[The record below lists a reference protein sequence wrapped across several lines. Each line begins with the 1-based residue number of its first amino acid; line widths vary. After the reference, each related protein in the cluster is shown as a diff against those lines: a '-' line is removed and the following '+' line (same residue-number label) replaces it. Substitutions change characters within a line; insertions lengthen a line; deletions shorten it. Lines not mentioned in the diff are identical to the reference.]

1 MKTKTYYECHITIE
15 AREPLRGYVR
25 SCVEALGW
33 KFSAI
38 DGDIVMG
45 DGVKMYAT
53 RHYNARHSEEAIVAV
68 LMSVADQLQA
78 KGLGITRRK
87 VERVIFDDRS
97 SKVKPCDGGCIEC
110 HLDDLPDAGYGPGV
124 DSRGSDAAGEHQE
137 VLDALREC

>member
-1 MKTKTYYECHITIE
+1 MGKPKTYYECHITIE

-53 RHYNARHSEEAIVAV
+53 RHFNARLPEDEVVSI
-68 LMSVADQLQA
+68 LMSTANQLNV

-97 SKVKPCDGGCIEC
+97 SKVKPCDGACPEC
-110 HLDDLPDAGYGPGV
+110 HLDDLI
-124 DSRGSDAAGEHQE
+124 DSRGSDAMDEAAEM
-137 VLDALREC
+137 LRRDSDFTPI